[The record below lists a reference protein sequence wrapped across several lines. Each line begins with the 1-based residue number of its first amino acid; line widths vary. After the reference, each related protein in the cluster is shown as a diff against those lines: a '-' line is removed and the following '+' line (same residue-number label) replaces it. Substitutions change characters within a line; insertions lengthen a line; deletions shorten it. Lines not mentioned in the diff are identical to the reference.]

1 MIKNPNELESSIEQW
16 LRQARGGDTQA
27 LGMLLDNYQNYLIF
41 LARLQIDP
49 RICSKL
55 DPADL
60 VQDTFLE
67 AYEAF
72 PRFRGE
78 TEASFLAWLRQIL
91 ATRLA
96 TAVRYYLGTK
106 QRDVRLERNLHV
118 QLDQSSVFWEHL
130 VSSASTPSLKVSRK
144 ETESQLALAM
154 ARLPEHYR
162 QVLQMRHT
170 EDLPFAQIA
179 EKMNRSIDSVQKL
192 WVRALAQLKA
202 EVQPPSSE

>member
-1 MIKNPNELESSIEQW
+1 MKKSNEQESPIEQW
-16 LRQARGGDTQA
+16 IQQARGGDTQV
-27 LGMLLDNYQNYLIF
+27 LGTLLENYRNYLIF

-96 TAVRYYLGTK
+96 TSVRYYLGTK
-106 QRDVRLERNLHV
+106 QRDVRLERNLHA

-144 ETESQLALAM
+144 ETEAQLVQAM

-170 EDLPFAQIA
+170 ENLPFAQIA

-192 WVRALAQLKA
+192 WVRALAQLKT
-202 EVQPPSSE
+202 EIR